1 MYDKLKRVFA
11 GKPWTQKQIANWE
24 RTRGKGRAKFVAWF
38 TLWLGTMMVVGWS
51 LAYHYLTGVPFSARG
66 LLAIALIWY
75 TYGILMGLFLWT
87 VSERKYRENLNAK

>member
-24 RTRGKGRAKFVAWF
+24 RTRGKGRMKFVAWL
-38 TLWLGTMMVVGWS
+38 TLWLGTMMFVGWS

-66 LLAIALIWY
+66 LLTIALIWY
-75 TYGILMGLFLWT
+75 TYGFLMGLFLWT